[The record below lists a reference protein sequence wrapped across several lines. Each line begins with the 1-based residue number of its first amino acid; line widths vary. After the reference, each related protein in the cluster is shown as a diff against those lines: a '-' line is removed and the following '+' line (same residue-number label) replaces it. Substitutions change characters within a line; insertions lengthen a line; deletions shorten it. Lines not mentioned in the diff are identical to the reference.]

1 MTKICEI
8 CGGGGAD
15 KTGFGTGLS
24 VLWYHSNTADC
35 RRHLLTRAETAE
47 AELANYKQ
55 WHEQEQIRA
64 VDAEHQWGELVG
76 ELIPALGL
84 PDEECGD
91 NAGEVILAAVAALQA
106 RAKAAEEKLSTIRY
120 CARYDREV
128 NKDAVDGKTLPQ
140 WISLLYLAYI
150 GDYMN
155 PDVLGQIER
164 GSLFFPNAPIY
175 AERDAAVARATAA
188 ENRLAELAAAARWRP
203 VSERPGRAGYYKT
216 ACIDLPSETDRVYYS
231 RVGGWDYDI
240 DFWQPLPAGGNG
252 QKENEMIDEQEAEQ
266 RRLVEIIAELL
277 NDEANTIT
285 DRSEKRALIARI
297 AALRE
302 FNRWRPVS
310 ETPVDDKPVLALME
324 SGEYKVARYVVI
336 ADINGVPLHHWRG
349 TGGTSKHVAYWRPI
363 VVPVTKE
370 EKQHD

>member
-1 MTKICEI
+1 MMTKICKT

-24 VLWYHSNTADC
+24 VLWYHSNKADC

-150 GDYMN
+150 GDYMA

-175 AERDAAVARATAA
+175 AERDAALARAEAA
-188 ENRLAELAAAARWRP
+188 EAELAELAERHENAMAKLKALIEDVPLLYQRVVKAEDRMFELEAAARWRP
-203 VSERPGRAGYYKT
+203 V
-216 ACIDLPSETDRVYYS
+216 
-231 RVGGWDYDI
+231 GGDK
-240 DFWQPLPAGGNG
+240 P
-252 QKENEMIDEQEAEQ
+252 E
-266 RRLVEIIAELL
+266 
-277 NDEANTIT
+277 
-285 DRSEKRALIARI
+285 
-297 AALRE
+297 
-302 FNRWRPVS
+302 
-310 ETPVDDKPVLALME
+310 DDVPVLALLNTG
-324 SGEYKVARYVVI
+324 SYAIVRCTTIYVP
-336 ADINGVPLHHWRG
+336 NGVPLRHWRG
-349 TGGTSKHVAYWRPI
+349 TGGSDKHVVCWQPIASRPGMI
-363 VVPVTKE
+363 
-370 EKQHD
+370 